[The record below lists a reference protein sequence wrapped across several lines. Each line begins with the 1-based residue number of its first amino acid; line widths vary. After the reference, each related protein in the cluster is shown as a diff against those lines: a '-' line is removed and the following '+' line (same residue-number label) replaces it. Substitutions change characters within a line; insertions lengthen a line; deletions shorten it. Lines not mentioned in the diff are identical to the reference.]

1 MNAKKNDLLRIQ
13 EIYQLTTLTKAQLES
28 LGLTKEAFLNPKN
41 DNDELVVEGFMNR
54 VFRITEEM
62 GKVSDAV
69 AEKYGIDSAGARGV
83 RNRLAHVYGDVD
95 AEIVWN
101 ILADELDSIIVACK
115 SYCEENNL

>member
-1 MNAKKNDLLRIQ
+1 
-13 EIYQLTTLTKAQLES
+13 
-28 LGLTKEAFLNPKN
+28 
-41 DNDELVVEGFMNR
+41 MNR